1 MTAALIALGANLGD
15 RQANL
20 DRALQLLAARP
31 GVRLVAASSSHAT
44 RPIGGP
50 REQADFLNAAALVE
64 TSLDP
69 VALLAALR
77 EIETAL
83 GRRRDG
89 PRWSPRSI
97 DLDLLLF
104 GSQIIESADLT
115 VPHPRMAFRRF
126 VIEPA
131 AEVAPTMIHP
141 TIGWTL
147 AELRDHL
154 RDAPPYV
161 AIAGAPGAGK
171 SQLAAEVSR
180 SLGATFLTDPA
191 ARQTMQSSP
200 TNASGPT
207 WESEIE
213 LLNLR
218 SAELAGANLAG
229 KERRETVVSDYW
241 FDQAIC
247 FAPLTLASSR
257 LDEFNQLWQSA
268 AATVLQPKLLVLLD
282 APVESIWN
290 RVKTLPQWLNRE
302 SFVQLRQSIVDR
314 ATAPGRGP
322 LLRLDSRHPEDARI
336 ELAAAIEAMNG

>member
-1 MTAALIALGANLGD
+1 M
-15 RQANL
+15 
-20 DRALQLLAARP
+20 
-31 GVRLVAASSSHAT
+31 
-44 RPIGGP
+44 
-50 REQADFLNAAALVE
+50 
-64 TSLDP
+64 
-69 VALLAALR
+69 ALLAALR

-104 GSQIIESADLT
+104 GSQIIGSADLT

-154 RDAPPYV
+154 RDAPSYV
-161 AIAGAPGAGK
+161 AIAGARARANRNWRPKCPARSAHVSHGSRGAANHAIEPHQRVWPDMGVGDRIT
-171 SQLAAEVSR
+171 QLAIGRIDR
-180 SLGATFLTDPA
+180 SKLG
-191 ARQTMQSSP
+191 
-200 TNASGPT
+200 
-207 WESEIE
+207 EEE
-213 LLNLR
+213 L
-218 SAELAGANLAG
+218 
-229 KERRETVVSDYW
+229 RETVVSDYW
-241 FDQAIC
+241 FDQAMC

-257 LDEFNQLWQSA
+257 LDEFNQLWHSA

-290 RVKTLPQWLNRE
+290 RVKTLPQWLNRG
-302 SFVQLRQSIVDR
+302 SFVQLRQSIEQH
-314 ATAPGRGP
+314 AYQ
-322 LLRLDSRHPEDARI
+322 
-336 ELAAAIEAMNG
+336 

>member
-1 MTAALIALGANLGD
+1 MTIALIALGANLGD

-20 DRALQLLAARP
+20 DQALQLLAARP
-31 GVRLVAASSSHAT
+31 GVQLVAASRSHAT
-44 RPIGGP
+44 HPVGGP
-50 REQADFLNAAALVE
+50 SGQSDFLNAAAIVE

-69 VALLAALR
+69 VALFAALR

-83 GRRRDG
+83 GRHRDG

-104 GSQIIESADLT
+104 GSQIIDSADLT

-131 AEVAPTMIHP
+131 AEVAPSMVHP

-154 RDAPPYV
+154 RNAPPYV
-161 AIAGAPGAGK
+161 AIAGAPGGGK

-180 SLGATFLTDPA
+180 LLGATLLTDPA
-191 ARQTMQSSP
+191 AQQSMQSSP
-200 TNASGPT
+200 TDASGPT

-218 SAELAGANLAG
+218 SAQLAATILAG
-229 KERRETVVSDYW
+229 KEQRKTVISDYW
-241 FDQAIC
+241 FDQALC
-247 FAPLTLASSR
+247 FATMALSCGAIGGIRPALAIGRGDGAACEAGRGARCTGRLALGTSFRRAARAVAGFRIVFSVAAFDRRSSR
-257 LDEFNQLWQSA
+257 GA
-268 AATVLQPKLLVLLD
+268 
-282 APVESIWN
+282 
-290 RVKTLPQWLNRE
+290 
-302 SFVQLRQSIVDR
+302 
-314 ATAPGRGP
+314 GP
-322 LLRLDSRHPEDARI
+322 R
-336 ELAAAIEAMNG
+336 AAIAFG